1 MESAWMIV
9 DENGMALATSWSG
22 DRPMSTGF
30 TKKFRYV
37 RFYDSKAEAKE
48 ALKAKIKHVEGW
60 KNSEWEKTSDHR
72 MYKRLKGCN
81 VVELN

>member
-9 DENGMALATSWSG
+9 DENGMAIATSWSG
-22 DRPMSTGF
+22 AAWVGF

-48 ALKAKIKHVEGW
+48 ALKAKIERVEGW